1 MTRASRHL
9 VAALFAAVVAHAPE
23 AAGAPSVPATKTPI
37 TVASVLAEMNR
48 VRAAAGIAPFREDFR
63 LTMAADARMEDM
75 VALAYW
81 SHESPGGQSPF
92 VFVPPRGYRH
102 RTLGENLASGFET
115 AELLV
120 QSWLESKGHR
130 ENLLSPEFVDV
141 GIAVI
146 DGSTL
151 KRAAGR
157 SVVVIFGREIV
168 AEPIR
173 RRAST
178 DPSRA
183 PTPPGRR

>member
-1 MTRASRHL
+1 MTLVPRYLAAALL
-9 VAALFAAVVAHAPE
+9 VAAAYALGAVPP
-23 AAGAPSVPATKTPI
+23 GMPATKTPI
-37 TVASVLAEMNR
+37 TVESVLAEMNR
-48 VRAAAGIAPFREDFR
+48 VRGASGLAPFRDDFR
-63 LTMAADARMEDM
+63 LRMAADDRMADM
-75 VALAYW
+75 IDLAYW
-81 SHESPGGQSPF
+81 SHQSPDGQSPF
-92 VFVPPRGYRH
+92 VFVPLRGYRH

-130 ENLLSPEFVDV
+130 ENLLNPEFTDV

-157 SVVVIFGREIV
+157 SVVVIFGREII

-178 DPSRA
+178 DRSPA
-183 PTPPGRR
+183 PIPPGRR